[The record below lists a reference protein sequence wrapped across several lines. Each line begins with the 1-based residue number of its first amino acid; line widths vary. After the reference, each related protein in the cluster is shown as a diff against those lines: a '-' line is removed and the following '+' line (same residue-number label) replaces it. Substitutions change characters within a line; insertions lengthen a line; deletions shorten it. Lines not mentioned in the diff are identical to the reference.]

1 MPELIGSFLVLKVIA
16 FLSLRRNGWRGVW
29 DGWRGVWDGCEKVE
43 KRLAGG

>member
-29 DGWRGVWDGCEKVE
+29 NGWEKAE